1 MLLASSSSLL
11 TALARSL
18 LLSNSNHEF
27 DGVPLFFSCFNSL
40 NGKELTKWMRKLGTL
55 KATPCN
61 FLSMSGFERS
71 ASRDQRTQIRCAASS
86 HSLIPRKTLMSAAC
100 FAQQRL
106 QIGKTFPIIGA
117 SLEAIITEKARSDQW
132 LTMGAAINYFCTL
145 TIHVKLSACQKRCS
159 FPHSHDCR
167 PRRRPRRVG
176 ADIHRIARENHQGVL
191 HAELLHL
198 LLVSGARA

>member
-40 NGKELTKWMRKLGTL
+40 NGKERQSGCASWGRSRQLRVTSLHEWLRAKRESGPAHKMVRGFVAFAHPAQNLDVRSMLRT
-55 KATPCN
+55 AAPSN
-61 FLSMSGFERS
+61 REDLS
-71 ASRDQRTQIRCAASS
+71 
-86 HSLIPRKTLMSAAC
+86 
-100 FAQQRL
+100 
-106 QIGKTFPIIGA
+106 IIGA

-132 LTMGAAINYFCTL
+132 LTMAPQSTIFVRSIHKTVRVPKTVLVPSLPRLPPAQTAAPSGSGYPQNR
-145 TIHVKLSACQKRCS
+145 KRES
-159 FPHSHDCR
+159 SR
-167 PRRRPRRVG
+167 STY
-176 ADIHRIARENHQGVL
+176 
-191 HAELLHL
+191 AELLHL